1 MSHYTESFNRLV
13 MNTRTNK
20 KEPLG
25 SFFIGRIDMI
35 LMCSI
40 LIPKQGNCFGGRLR
54 PHRFAR
60 IKGEKGV
67 IYTLLTSSVFC
78 LQHLRHFFRGL
89 LAAACKPQFNNGIKS
104 VSEKFN
110 MIFNVTVYMLFFC
123 SFGIIY

>member
-40 LIPKQGNCFGGRLR
+40 FQSKEIALGDVCD
-54 PHRFAR
+54 R
-60 IKGEKGV
+60 IASLG
-67 IYTLLTSSVFC
+67 
-78 LQHLRHFFRGL
+78 
-89 LAAACKPQFNNGIKS
+89 
-104 VSEKFN
+104 
-110 MIFNVTVYMLFFC
+110 
-123 SFGIIY
+123 